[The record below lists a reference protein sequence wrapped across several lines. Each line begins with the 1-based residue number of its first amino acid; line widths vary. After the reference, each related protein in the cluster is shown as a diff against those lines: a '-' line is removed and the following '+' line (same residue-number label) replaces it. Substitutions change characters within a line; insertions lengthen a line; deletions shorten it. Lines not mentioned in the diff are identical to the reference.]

1 MISKDQYQLT
11 VLRPALEAYSYWLM
25 IDSILCE
32 ECWLVT
38 PTAPSSTKLC
48 VAVAGPDVVLVENVL
63 EVSFRKSDF
72 RKVFFK

>member
-1 MISKDQYQLT
+1 
-11 VLRPALEAYSYWLM
+11 M